1 MLLKERQ
8 EWYEQEIRAGNML
21 WSVPWPGK
29 EESAKVGILPLIW
42 VVNFNKK
49 KKKKRERESYSY
61 PTDDLL
67 GSVSPDPV
75 YIQH

>member
-49 KKKKRERESYSY
+49 KKKKERERE
-61 PTDDLL
+61 LL
-67 GSVSPDPV
+67 IP
-75 YIQH
+75 H